1 MASKE
6 VYQEKEDKVG
16 KFLRWAGIFV
26 TAGIVLGVVLHAVNL
41 EIAAKA

>member
-16 KFLRWAGIFV
+16 KFLRWAGILAI
-26 TAGIVLGVVLHAVNL
+26 AGIVVGVVLHAVNL